1 MVKMSYSTYA
11 TSAGPMIHREFEV
24 RNKEVKVNAA
34 CHCGVEPTTGGHQDS
49 GPRSFL
55 SSL

>member
-1 MVKMSYSTYA
+1 MVKMSDSTYA

-34 CHCGVEPTTGGHQDS
+34 CHCGVEPTTGDHS